1 MSKSQYFHL
10 TLSCGAKLETEAKK
24 KKKSPVYVDLS
35 KYLPYFE
42 SSGKC

>member
-10 TLSCGAKLETEAKK
+10 ALSCGAKLETEAK